1 MGGSVRRWPE
11 LAQSCEE
18 RRHRRQ
24 RRCHAG
30 ESGTCPQDVEEKCM
44 VDELPSL
51 RHYQP
56 ELLLEH
62 IRIMPGRCGAGGASG
77 AWCGTLLYLLNVL
90 SVVRALIRS
99 RSTDPSIGDSDTL
112 TSNLQ
117 TGRSGMQLA
126 LCQKSLVGRTALG
139 RNS

>member
-1 MGGSVRRWPE
+1 MHKVVALHICNGVGGSVRRWPE

-51 RHYQP
+51 RYYQP

-62 IRIMPGRCGAGGASG
+62 IRIMPGGAAYF
-77 AWCGTLLYLLNVL
+77 YLQQSRYQVKFE
-90 SVVRALIRS
+90 SDRA
-99 RSTDPSIGDSDTL
+99 
-112 TSNLQ
+112 
-117 TGRSGMQLA
+117 
-126 LCQKSLVGRTALG
+126 
-139 RNS
+139 